1 MTDNGFIEQLLTLLD
16 GRASPIFTESIGVP
30 FKKFLDE
37 IPGGF
42 LIYRAD
48 DQQIIYANRAVYGI
62 FGCTTAEEFKALT
75 GNTFSGMVHPDD
87 LAEVEKSIAEQI
99 AASSDNLDYVEYRI
113 TDKNGVTRWVED
125 YGHFVPREN
134 AADVYYVFISD
145 ATDKLTRR
153 LAEKTELIHA
163 GKEKDRKLQNLIE
176 EYDKERKLIRQEH
189 LQRLEVIEGLS
200 IPYDSILY
208 ADLDADTVLPY
219 RLSSRLERQFDC
231 KLQLRGFSWFVA
243 DYVNVWVHPDDRAAV
258 AEQTAPA
265 YIRAKLTESPTYYVN
280 YRCVENNETK
290 YLQLR
295 LARVGDAQVVMGYR
309 NVDVEIL
316 QGLKQ
321 KQLLEDALKS
331 ARLADNAKDAFL
343 SNMSHDMRT
352 PLNAIFGFSAM
363 AKKNVSDA
371 HAVERYLDRIEEAGQ
386 QIFDL
391 VERVLELS
399 YHRSRQVNEADCD
412 VIDVL
417 HAVCETLRTQAER
430 KQLDFS
436 IQTSAVTHRA
446 VQTDKEKLS
455 RVLYHVILNAV
466 QYTPA
471 GGAVRVA
478 AVEQKHPSDAFATYC
493 FTVEDNGVG
502 IEPAA
507 LENIFEP
514 FVRVNGTTA
523 SGVYGTGLGLTIAK
537 RTAETLGGRI
547 DVQSRAGQGSTFTV
561 TVGLRLRD
569 ERAQTVA
576 ADAAYFSGLKILVV
590 EDNEINLEI
599 ETDILED
606 AGFAVDTAHNG
617 KIAVEKVRNAAP
629 DEYALVLMDIQM
641 PVMDGRSAAREIRKL
656 SDPQRAGVPI
666 VALSANAF
674 ESDRQSSL
682 EAGMNAH
689 LSKPIDVA
697 RLLDTIASLMQK
709 KRI

>member
-48 DQQIIYANRAVYGI
+48 DQQIIYANRAVYSI
-62 FGCTTAEEFKALT
+62 FGCTTAEEFKAIT

-87 LAEVEKSIAEQI
+87 LDEVEKSIAEQI

-417 HAVCETLRTQAER
+417 HAVCETVQTQAER

-478 AVEQKHPSDAFATYC
+478 AVEQKHASDAFATYC

-569 ERAQTVA
+569 EQAQTVA
-576 ADAAYFSGLKILVV
+576 SVAADFSGLKILVV

-617 KIAVEKVRNAAP
+617 EIAVEKVRTAAP